1 MAMKLYN
8 DASVQAIA
16 NAIRTKNGAST
27 QYKIA
32 DMAPAILA
40 IPTGGGSGGSVM
52 QDEDGYIVL
61 SPDASGGGTSPWTL
75 LETVTLS
82 TDTRAVD
89 IDVSDYTDDYECL
102 ICYGD
107 VYISPTDWIYIVKN
121 GSSPS
126 GGSYING
133 KKSHT
138 TGITFM
144 IGRMIGNNA
153 ASSQFTGMFTN
164 STNMGATSGA
174 ATNFYIYAYNS
185 TSVMQAGSTFKI
197 YGVNYADL

>member
-1 MAMKLYN
+1 MAMKLYS

-40 IPTGGGSGGSVM
+40 IPTGGSGGSVT

-61 SPDASGGGTSPWTL
+61 SPDAGGGSSPWVH
-75 LETVTLS
+75 LETITLS
-82 TDTRAVD
+82 EDTRAIN
-89 IDVSDYTDDYECL
+89 IDVSTYTSQYECL

-133 KKSHT
+133 KKTHT
-138 TGITFM
+138 TGIVFM

-153 ASSQFTGMFTN
+153 ATSQFTGMFTN
-164 STNMGATSGA
+164 GVSMGSTATA

-185 TSVMQAGSTFKI
+185 ASVMQAGSTFKI

>member
-1 MAMKLYN
+1 MAMKLYS

-16 NAIRTKNGAST
+16 NAIRTKNGEST

-40 IPTGGGSGGSVM
+40 IPTGGGS
-52 QDEDGYIVL
+52 
-61 SPDASGGGTSPWTL
+61 SPWVH
-75 LETVTLS
+75 LETITLS
-82 TDTRAVD
+82 ADTRAVN
-89 IDVSDYTDDYECL
+89 INVEDYLSDYECL

-121 GSSPS
+121 GTAPS
-126 GGSYING
+126 GGSYCNG
-133 KKSHT
+133 KKTHT

-153 ASSQFTGMFTN
+153 ATSQFTGMFTN
-164 STNMGATSGA
+164 GVSMGSTADA
-174 ATNFYIYAYNS
+174 ATNLYLYAYNS
-185 TSVMQAGSTFKI
+185 ASVIKEGTTFKI